1 MKSKR
6 EHRLGRAF
14 WLCAGSTAVFV
25 LGIST
30 GARAGDK
37 PAKAEKPARKSNVP
51 KKMLEALEEKNG
63 KPLTDEQK
71 DQVVAAIKTQS
82 DAKKAADDNFNAE
95 VGKIFGWTADDTKE
109 ALKPKPKPA
118 TPPAAAP
125 ATAPATDAAKPAA
138 P

>member
-30 GARAGDK
+30 GAHAGDK
-37 PAKAEKPARKSNVP
+37 PAKTEKAEKPARKSNVP

-125 ATAPATDAAKPAA
+125 ATDAAKPAT